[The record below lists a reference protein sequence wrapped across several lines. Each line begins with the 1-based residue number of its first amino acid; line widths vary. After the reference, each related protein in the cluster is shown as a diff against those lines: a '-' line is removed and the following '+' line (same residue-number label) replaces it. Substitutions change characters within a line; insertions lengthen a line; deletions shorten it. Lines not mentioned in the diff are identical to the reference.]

1 MGRKAARVRLGAIA
15 GKQWGRVT
23 SAQITGLGIDDK
35 VISDWKRQGY
45 IQRVLPRVYAV
56 GHRAASYE
64 ADLSAGLLY
73 AGPGAM
79 LSHGTAAHWLGLL
92 DKPPRAIHVSTP
104 RRCRSLPGIA
114 VHGRREPDRVWHRR
128 FPLTPLPQL
137 LLDVAATEPR
147 RQLRKAL
154 ANADYRN
161 LLDVRAVEQALG
173 RGRRGTVR
181 LRAALS
187 EHMPRLARTK
197 SDLEVAF
204 LELCESAGI
213 PLPETNV
220 RVAGWEVDA
229 LFRSE
234 RIAVEL
240 DGHGNHRSP
249 AQIRRDRRKE
259 LALRAAG
266 LVPVRYSAEQLK
278 HHRAEIIADLLRL
291 RDE

>member
-1 MGRKAARVRLGAIA
+1 MA

-23 SAQITGLGIDDK
+23 SAQIAALGIDDK

-64 ADLSAGLLY
+64 ADLASALLC

-114 VHGRREPDRVWHRR
+114 VHGRREPDRAWHGRL
-128 FPLTPLPQL
+128 PPTPLPQL

-173 RGRRGTVR
+173 RGRRGTAR
-181 LRAALS
+181 LRAALR

-259 LALRAAG
+259 LALRKAA
-266 LVPVRYSAEQLK
+266 LQPVRYSDEQLEL
-278 HHRAEIIADLLRL
+278 ATEVIADLR
-291 RDE
+291 RMGAA